1 MSFFEL
7 PAVADLARIVM
18 TAPKGAA
25 VTAALH
31 QFHRL
36 LAQSPEGDTALM
48 QVLQYGPIPL

>member
-48 QVLQYGPIPL
+48 